1 MNLKDLNIEI
11 SFLDST
17 ISFNNV
23 DIVVHNKISLNNK
36 MSFISDV
43 INFSIDA
50 NRFSNDVTV
59 RAYFTLCILKYYT
72 NLELTEEE
80 FLNPADT
87 YDLIVESGLY
97 DIIASKID
105 KNELSI
111 VSERKESHDSV
122 LKFISAPTR
131 LEFLT
136 SVALVQ
142 HFKGLDVNPNYAVDD
157 EGLPTFTAGGGL
169 ADIEC
174 YDSDYDSYF
183 EVSLM
188 CGKSNWHS

>member
-17 ISFNNV
+17 VSFNNI

-59 RAYFTLCILKYYT
+59 RAYFTLCVLKYYT

-97 DIIASKID
+97 DIITSKID

-111 VSERKESHDSV
+111 VTEMLYKTLDNIYKWSSLQNTYIKIGSEIWEP
-122 LKFISAPTR
+122 I
-131 LEFLT
+131 
-136 SVALVQ
+136 
-142 HFKGLDVNPNYAVDD
+142 
-157 EGLPTFTAGGGL
+157 
-169 ADIEC
+169 I
-174 YDSDYDSYF
+174 
-183 EVSLM
+183 
-188 CGKSNWHS
+188 

>member
-17 ISFNNV
+17 VSFNNV
-23 DIVVHNKISLNNK
+23 DIIVHNKISLNNK

-59 RAYFTLCILKYYT
+59 RAYFTLCVLKYYT

-97 DIIASKID
+97 DIIT
-105 KNELSI
+105 
-111 VSERKESHDSV
+111 SHIN
-122 LKFISAPTR
+122 K
-131 LEFLT
+131 
-136 SVALVQ
+136 
-142 HFKGLDVNPNYAVDD
+142 K
-157 EGLPTFTAGGGL
+157 
-169 ADIEC
+169 
-174 YDSDYDSYF
+174 
-183 EVSLM
+183 
-188 CGKSNWHS
+188 

>member
-11 SFLDST
+11 SFSDST

-23 DIVVHNKISLNNK
+23 DIIIHNKISLNNK

-97 DIIASKID
+97 DIITSKID

-111 VSERKESHDSV
+111 VTEMLYKTLDNIYKYNDSILGLIDALNEKYESLNLDLEKISETLGDPKQIGL
-122 LKFISAPTR
+122 LK
-131 LEFLT
+131 
-136 SVALVQ
+136 
-142 HFKGLDVNPNYAVDD
+142 
-157 EGLPTFTAGGGL
+157 
-169 ADIEC
+169 DI
-174 YDSDYDSYF
+174 
-183 EVSLM
+183 VTKL
-188 CGKSNWHS
+188 G

>member
-11 SFLDST
+11 SFSDST

-50 NRFSNDVTV
+50 NVTV

-97 DIIASKID
+97 DSITSQID

-111 VSERKESHDSV
+111 VTEMLYKTLDNIYKYNDSILGLIDVLNEKYESLNLDLEKISETLGDPKQIGL
-122 LKFISAPTR
+122 LK
-131 LEFLT
+131 
-136 SVALVQ
+136 
-142 HFKGLDVNPNYAVDD
+142 
-157 EGLPTFTAGGGL
+157 
-169 ADIEC
+169 DI
-174 YDSDYDSYF
+174 
-183 EVSLM
+183 VTKL
-188 CGKSNWHS
+188 G